1 MTEHGHFPF
10 GSPVYSVHQEVRSR
24 KQVFVLG
31 VYASAVHARWI
42 GEDGRQKMGAVGIA
56 SEPEIFWCGG
66 RESAQAAIARIS
78 LPSGAGHLE
87 PTSDRLNGP
96 SGRALDDRFLKPL
109 GLEREAAWLCDLV
122 PHSCMNEKQAAALK
136 REYDPCRE
144 TLGLPAYGWPLL
156 PRELADANRRM
167 QIEQEL
173 EDSGANILIT
183 LGDMPLKWF
192 ASHYGSARFLRNY
205 GTSTESYGQTQS
217 IEIRGRKLRLLPLVH
232 PRQAAR
238 LSGHSA
244 KWADLHDSWM
254 SSQDQGRI
262 FT

>member
-10 GSPVYSVHQEVRSR
+10 GRPVCSVHQEARSR

-42 GEDGRQKMGAVGIA
+42 GANGRQKMGAVGIA
-56 SEPEIFWCGG
+56 SEPEIFWHGD

-78 LPSGAGHLE
+78 LPPGAGHLE
-87 PTSDRLNGP
+87 PASDRLNGP
-96 SGRALDDRFLKPL
+96 SGRALDECFLEPI
-109 GLEREAAWLCDLV
+109 GLKREGAWLCDLV
-122 PHSCMNEKQAAALK
+122 PHSCMNDKQAAALK

-144 TLGLPAYGWPLL
+144 TLGLPAYDWPPL
-156 PRELADANRRM
+156 PRELADASRRM
-167 QIEQEL
+167 RIEQEL
-173 EDSGANILIT
+173 EDSGANVLIT

-192 ASHYGSARFLRNY
+192 TSHYGSARALRDY
-205 GTSTESYGQTQS
+205 GKSPDSYGQMQS
-217 IEIRGRKLRLLPLVH
+217 IEIRGRKIKLLPLVH

-238 LSGHSA
+238 LSGHSVE
-244 KWADLHDSWM
+244 WADLHDSWM
-254 SSQDQGRI
+254 NSRDQGRI

>member
-10 GSPVYSVHQEVRSR
+10 GSPVHTVLQKDRSPKR
-24 KQVFVLG
+24 VFVLG

-42 GEDGRQKMGAVGIA
+42 GEDGKQKMGAVGVA

-78 LPSGAGHLE
+78 LPSGAGHLVPASE
-87 PTSDRLNGP
+87 RLNGP

-109 GLEREAAWLCDLV
+109 GLERDGAWLCDLV

-136 REYDPCRE
+136 RVYDPCRE
-144 TLGLPAYGWPLL
+144 TLGLPAYDWPPL
-156 PRELADANRRM
+156 PRELAGTDRRM

-192 ASHYGSARFLRNY
+192 TSHCGSARALRDY
-205 GTSTESYGQTQS
+205 GTSPESYGQAQS

-244 KWADLHDSWM
+244 QWADLHDSWM
-254 SSQDQGRI
+254 SSPDRGRI